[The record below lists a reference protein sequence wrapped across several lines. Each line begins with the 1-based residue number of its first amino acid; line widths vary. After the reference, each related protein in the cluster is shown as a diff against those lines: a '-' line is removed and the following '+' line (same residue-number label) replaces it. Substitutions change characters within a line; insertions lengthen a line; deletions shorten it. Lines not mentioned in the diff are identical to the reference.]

1 MATLKELVNY
11 YLKYCIGM
19 WVEMNRCTDK
29 HLARTTPGFDV
40 SVIKG
45 VHQRRVSNA
54 AINQLLR
61 RLNSHGIENK
71 RYYYFED
78 LYDDVRRLV
87 TNPLI
92 SGIGDLTIY
101 DTARRIGHVL
111 DLPVYPER
119 YVYLARGAKEGAKK
133 LLGRNVNYVEPVD
146 VFKPYFGGLP
156 SICIED
162 FLCIFKDYLCKGG
175 VIAGVTVQG
184 KDIYINGG
192 KQKSPCCCVNGG
204 CEVPD
209 SCYDKNITVFDCL
222 ESDCDDGSI
231 SDIITTDN
239 NSKS

>member
-45 VHQRRVSNA
+45 SHQYCIKNE
-54 AINQLLR
+54 AIDELLK
-61 RLNSHGIENK
+61 RLNGSSIGGNC
-71 RYYYFED
+71 YFYFED
-78 LYDDVRRLV
+78 LYDDIRNIVLTHR
-87 TNPLI
+87 I
-92 SGIGDLTIY
+92 KGIGDLTIY
-101 DTARRIGHVL
+101 DTAKRIGHVL

-119 YVYLARGAKEGAKK
+119 YVYLARGAKTGAER
-133 LLGRNVNYVEPVD
+133 LLGRKVKYFEPID
-146 VFKPYFGGLP
+146 VFKPFFGGLP

-162 FLCIFKDYLCKGG
+162 FLCIFKDYLRKGG